1 MSNDGFI
8 REVDEE
14 LRGEKLKD
22 FWTRYGLLIVGGAI
36 AIAMATA
43 AWVGWQAYTTSLA
56 NASGDRYLE
65 ALNLANDGNSEDAL
79 AKLAELETDGYGQY
93 AVLAR
98 MRAASER
105 HHAGNTEQAIADF
118 DAVAADTSVPITLRE
133 AARIRAAYLLVDAGT
148 YQDVAQRAEPLTS
161 AENAFRHSAREVL
174 ALAAW
179 KDGRA
184 DDALLLI
191 DELLSDVQAP
201 GGVAQRATIIR
212 DLIISSGKVSRG

>member
-1 MSNDGFI
+1 MSNDSFI

-14 LRGEKLKD
+14 LRTDKLKD
-22 FWTRYGLLIVGGAI
+22 FWSRYGLLIVGGAI
-36 AIAMATA
+36 AIALGTA
-43 AWVGWQAYTTSLA
+43 AWVGWQSYTTSQA

-65 ALNLANDGNSEDAL
+65 ALNLASEGNSQEAL
-79 AKLAELETDGYGQY
+79 QKLAELEADGYGQY

-105 HHAGNTEQAIADF
+105 HNAGNTEQAIADF
-118 DAVAADTSVPITLRE
+118 DAVAADNSVPITLRE
-133 AARIRAAYLLVDAGT
+133 AARLRAAYLLIDFGT
-148 YQDVAQRAEPLTS
+148 YQDVAQRAEPLT
-161 AENAFRHSAREVL
+161 AADDAFRHSAREVL

-191 DELLSDVQAP
+191 DELLSDVQVPA
-201 GGVAQRATIIR
+201 GVAQRATVIR
-212 DLIISSGKVSRG
+212 DLIISSGRVSQG

>member
-1 MSNDGFI
+1 MSNDSFI

-14 LRGEKLKD
+14 LRGDKFKTL
-22 FWTRYGLLIVGGAI
+22 WARYGIVIVGGAV
-36 AIAMATA
+36 AIALATA

-65 ALNLANDGNSEDAL
+65 ALNLANGGNSEEAL
-79 AKLAELETDGYGQY
+79 AKLAELEADGYGQY

-98 MRAASER
+98 MRAASVR
-105 HHAGNTEQAIADF
+105 HNAGNTEQAIADF

-133 AARIRAAYLLVDAGT
+133 AARVRAAYLLVDAGT
-148 YQDVAQRAEPLTS
+148 YQDVAQRVEPLT
-161 AENAFRHSAREVL
+161 AADNAFRHSAREVL

-191 DELLSDVQAP
+191 EELLGDVEAP
-201 GGVAQRATIIR
+201 GGMAQRATIIR
-212 DLIISSGKVSRG
+212 DLIISSGKVSQG